1 MKKSSKIVLNR
12 EQNEKLISLALEE
25 RNPFEI
31 IKKEFGL
38 AEKEVLEIM
47 KKKLPADKFEIWKK
61 KANAAKPKPKPI
73 KIDDFDEDLDGK
85 YYIKNK
91 FD

>member
-1 MKKSSKIVLNR
+1 MNNGAKCQQRQRVVQPIQGIGR
-12 EQNEKLISLALEE
+12 GIEEKDVI
-25 RNPFEI
+25 
-31 IKKEFGL
+31 
-38 AEKEVLEIM
+38 EIM
-47 KKKLPADKFEIWKK
+47 KKKLTADKFEIWKK

-73 KIDDFDEDLDGK
+73 KIDDFDEELDGK